1 MSEYKCSYCNRPLA
15 SLDELCDCGNKLGVL
30 DL

>member
-1 MSEYKCSYCNRPLA
+1 MSDYECAYCGRSLA
-15 SLDELCDCGNKLGVL
+15 SLDELCECCNKLGVL